1 MWKCRPSS
9 ISISISMSTSTTTF
23 ISNLQSPI
31 LLGHSC
37 FVSVG
42 RTWTELMKRQQT
54 DKPLDVMRTDEWGW
68 VVHGGCFTVGQPLTM
83 ASSYPTTAP
92 THYFLLASARNG
104 FVIWSCLPL
113 ALYTHVGWI
122 LCLVRDFYKHTVPKK
137 ISSNPSKH

>member
-92 THYFLLASARNG
+92 THYFPFGKCPKWFRYLVLSAARSIYTCWLDFMSSQG
-104 FVIWSCLPL
+104 FL
-113 ALYTHVGWI
+113 
-122 LCLVRDFYKHTVPKK
+122 
-137 ISSNPSKH
+137 